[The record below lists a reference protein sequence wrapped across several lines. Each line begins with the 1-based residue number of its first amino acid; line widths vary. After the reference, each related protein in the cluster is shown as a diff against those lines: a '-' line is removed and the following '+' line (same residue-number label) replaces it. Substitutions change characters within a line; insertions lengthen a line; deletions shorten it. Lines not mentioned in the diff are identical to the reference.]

1 MVLLKKPSH
10 SWWFDSRNSPRRS
23 QWFQSTLSELDER
36 TKSMLKLIEEDA
48 DTFAQRVEMY
58 YKKRPELINM
68 VEDFYRTHR
77 SLAER
82 FDQLKSDTGTRLP
95 IPLDSPLHTSYRLQR
110 STSPT
115 EKSYDSYS
123 ETFESEDSGESE
135 VDDPEPEVEGQVGT
149 IEAEEVPSKNND
161 SDVMKQL
168 KGEIERIK
176 EENRIQKVQL
186 IEKDEE
192 KREVIRQLSLALE
205 ILKEENVN
213 LKKHLATKSS
223 PGKRAPFQLNK
234 LKKVFIGK
242 LFSGSSVSQTSLV
255 PL

>member
-149 IEAEEVPSKNND
+149 IEAEE
-161 SDVMKQL
+161 
-168 KGEIERIK
+168 
-176 EENRIQKVQL
+176 NRIQKVQL